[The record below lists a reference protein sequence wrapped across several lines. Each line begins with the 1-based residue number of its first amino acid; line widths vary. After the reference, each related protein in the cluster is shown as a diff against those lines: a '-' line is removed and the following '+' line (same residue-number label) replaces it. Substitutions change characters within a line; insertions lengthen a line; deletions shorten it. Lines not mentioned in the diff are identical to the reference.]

1 MKRSALLIFGMF
13 FLATLMIALPQ
24 NIANAQEPVCLDA
37 AGGVIPCPP
46 TAEISC
52 GQPGGPAC
60 PPAPNDDSTGGGN
73 QNPTSAP
80 ATATATST
88 PFPLA
93 DAPTNTATNQP
104 PGLTPEVTP
113 LATLPPTSTPG
124 VEPLIITS
132 AQDNDGTTGGSWE
145 EECSWATCWMSD
157 LACWAEGG
165 KGYGV
170 EDSSGNLGYHC
181 DLPAGSTSGNNL
193 KQLGLATVVIV
204 VLIGLLLPAVQ
215 KVRASAARNPRKG
228 NNRRVEVKLVRNHE
242 ETGENESK
250 VDDDGLKAIY
260 IPFDGIPGESDPPP
274 PPPPPPPSN

>member
-60 PPAPNDDSTGGGN
+60 PPAPNEDSTDGGN
-73 QNPTSAP
+73 QKPTSIP
-80 ATATATST
+80 STATATAIATNT

-93 DAPTNTATNQP
+93 AFPTNTATNQP

-124 VEPLIITS
+124 VEPLTITS
-132 AQDNDGTTGGSWE
+132 TQDNDGTTGGSWE

-170 EDSSGNLGYHC
+170 EDSVGNTGYHC

-204 VLIGLLLPAVQ
+204 ILIGLLLPAVQ
-215 KVRASAARNPRKG
+215 KVREAAAR
-228 NNRRVEVKLVRNHE
+228 
-242 ETGENESK
+242 SK
-250 VDDDGLKAIY
+250 ATSHSAKMDIINKDEGGTEASDYLLEI
-260 IPFDGIPGESDPPP
+260 DGIKGESGEKNPPPP
-274 PPPPPPPSN
+274 PPPPPPPSK

>member
-1 MKRSALLIFGMF
+1 MKRSALFILGII

-24 NIANAQEPVCLDA
+24 KFVHAQEPVCLDA

-46 TAEISC
+46 TAEIPC

-60 PPAPNDDSTGGGN
+60 PPPPNDDSTGGGN

-170 EDSSGNLGYHC
+170 EDSVGNTGYHC

-193 KQLGLATVVIV
+193 KQLGLATIILV
-204 VLIGLLLPAVQ
+204 VLIMILLPAIQ
-215 KVRASAARNPRKG
+215 KIREAAARNPRRS